1 MLMLIP
7 SEMHFSMAGRP
18 SVVPGIL
25 IIRLGRLTRCQKS
38 RAPVIEA
45 SVSWAMS
52 ADTSSDT
59 KPSWWWVASQVG
71 RCTSQAIWT
80 SLMAMCS

>member
-1 MLMLIP
+1 
-7 SEMHFSMAGRP
+7 MAGMP

-25 IIRLGRLTRCQKS
+25 IITLGRFTRFQKS
-38 RAPVIEA
+38 RAAVIDF
-45 SVSWAMS
+45 SVSCARS

-71 RCTSQAIWT
+71 RSTSHASWT